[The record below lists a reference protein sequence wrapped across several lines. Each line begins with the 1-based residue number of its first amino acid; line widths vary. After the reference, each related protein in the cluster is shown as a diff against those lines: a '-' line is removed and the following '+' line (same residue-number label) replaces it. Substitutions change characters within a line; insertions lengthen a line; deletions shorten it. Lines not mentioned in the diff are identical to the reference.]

1 MPHFLLCGRLIFVKL
16 ADVMKLP
23 AALALLAMSTTLS
36 AAPLD
41 PIPLWPNGV
50 PGEADL
56 KLPAESIELKGD
68 YQIQILS
75 NVSQPTLTVHP
86 AEKPNGA
93 AVIVCPGGGY
103 NILAYS
109 HEGTEICEWL
119 NSLGITAGLLK
130 YRVPRREGLEKH
142 DAPLQDAQRAIG
154 LMRSRAD
161 EWKVDPKRVGIL
173 GFSAGGHLA
182 TMALTSDGTRTFEAD
197 PEVDGVSAVPDFG
210 VLVYAAYLLD
220 ETNPDALSPEVKV
233 TDKTPPAFLVIAHDD
248 RKFVEGNARFYI
260 EMLRKNR
267 PCELHIFA
275 KGGHGFG
282 FKNTKE
288 EIAQWPALAGK
299 WMEAEGLLRAK

>member
-1 MPHFLLCGRLIFVKL
+1 
-16 ADVMKLP
+16 MKFPL
-23 AALALLAMSTTLS
+23 AALLLLSMHTSLS
-36 AAPLD
+36 AAPLA
-41 PIPLWPNGV
+41 PIPLWPEGV

-56 KLPAESIELKGD
+56 KLPDESVELKGD

-75 NVSQPTLTVHP
+75 NVSLPTLTVYP
-86 AEKPNGA
+86 AETPNGA

-130 YRVPRREGLEKH
+130 YRVPRREGLDKH
-142 DAPLQDAQRAIG
+142 APALQDAQRAIG

-161 EWKVDPKRVGIL
+161 EWKVDPQRIGIL

-182 TMALTSDGTRTFEAD
+182 AAALASDGTRGYEAD
-197 PEVDGVSAVPDFG
+197 TTLDTASPVPDFG

-220 ETNPDALSPEVKV
+220 EQNPDALAPEVKV
-233 TDKTPPAFLVIAHDD
+233 TETTPPTFLVVAHDD
-248 RKFVEGNARFYI
+248 DRFVEGSARFYI
-260 EMLRKNR
+260 EMRRKNR

-275 KGGHGFG
+275 KGRHGFG
-282 FKNTKE
+282 FRNTKE
-288 EIAQWPALAGK
+288 DIAQWPVLAAK
-299 WMEAEGLLRAK
+299 WLAVEGWLEAR